1 MKVKTLT
8 LEGETGYTAKITRN
22 NSTEGLECIMCELTD
37 KNGQRISVHHV
48 SKNDKEDQW
57 SMSECIQYH
66 LDGCPG
72 THSMIYDYFRYVLF
86 FAE

>member
-66 LDGCPG
+66 LDGCHG
-72 THSMIYDYFRYVLF
+72 TNSMKHDYFRMITLF
-86 FAE
+86 AD